1 MGVLSLQNLSFMKHS
16 CGHWRKPEDVFKYSN
31 SHLYILLQAVQ
42 VRVVFITYT
51 QALNGDPKDMTKNS
65 FITDWLFCLFFVLFW
80 ATQDNSESDP
90 HWDLLK
96 RK

>member
-16 CGHWRKPEDVFKYSN
+16 CGHWRKPEDVFKDSN

-42 VRVVFITYT
+42 VHVVFITYT

>member
-16 CGHWRKPEDVFKYSN
+16 CDHWRKPEDVFKDSN

-65 FITDWLFCLFFVLFW
+65 FITDWLFWVFLFCFEQLRTILRVIH
-80 ATQDNSESDP
+80 TEIC
-90 HWDLLK
+90 
-96 RK
+96 